1 VAVCI
6 APCIVYVT
14 VKVRFSVIVLPVVGG
29 VHVSGDRVVQVDPG
43 PVTGPDRE
51 RRERRLGRVRPRPEL
66 CGGPRL
72 RPGGGDPDPGAAVA
86 NRRAGGDGGRDGAD
100 GDRMAVGI
108 LEDESESERRPGQVH
123 DPVAASRAATLGPTR
138 RDPAVN
144 DGPLGRCR
152 RRRPRAARTRQR
164 RDEGHGPA
172 GSHLDAGSVAAVGD
186 PPQPAGGAISSARS
200 CRRPPPRRRR
210 SQDALSGGGPSWL
223 RRYTRTGSSPGS
235 RPSAWPAGDLTS
247 CR

>member
-1 VAVCI
+1 VIVAVCI

-14 VKVRFSVIVLPVVGG
+14 VKVRFSVIVRPVVGG

-123 DPVAASRAATLGPTR
+123 DPVAASRAATLG
-138 RDPAVN
+138 
-144 DGPLGRCR
+144 
-152 RRRPRAARTRQR
+152 
-164 RDEGHGPA
+164 
-172 GSHLDAGSVAAVGD
+172 
-186 PPQPAGGAISSARS
+186 QPAETQ
-200 CRRPPPRRRR
+200 P
-210 SQDALSGGGPSWL
+210 
-223 RRYTRTGSSPGS
+223 
-235 RPSAWPAGDLTS
+235 
-247 CR
+247 